1 MDLPINYTK
10 ATWQERR
17 DARNQYVELQDN
29 LCWFCG
35 CFLTGKPS
43 QEVQDAYLNMRLFP
57 KGFLDYPVHLHHD
70 HTTHM
75 TIGAVHSK
83 CNGYLWQYLG
93 E

>member
-10 ATWQERR
+10 TTYQERR
-17 DARNQYVELQDN
+17 EAQNQYVVLQDSH
-29 LCWFCG
+29 CWFCG
-35 CFLTGKPS
+35 RPLSDKPS
-43 QEVQDAYLNMRLFP
+43 KKVQEATLNMLLFP
-57 KGFLDYPVHLHHD
+57 VNFLQYPVHLHHD
-70 HTTHM
+70 HKTHM

>member
-1 MDLPINYTK
+1 MELPINYAE

-17 DARNQYVELQDN
+17 EARNQYIELQDN

-35 CFLTGKPS
+35 CSLTGAPIQKV
-43 QEVQDAYLNMRLFP
+43 QEACLNMSLFP
-57 KGFLDYPVHLHHD
+57 KGFLEYPVHLHHD
-70 HTTHM
+70 HKTHM